1 MINITPSRPLSLSF
15 GQGHAALAAGPD
27 LAGDEGGKQSP
38 GGDHRDAESRMV
50 LLAEHGAGLAGK
62 EEVISDD
69 ISS

>member
-1 MINITPSRPLSLSF
+1 MTNANPSRPLPSRF
-15 GQGHAALAAGPD
+15 GQRHPALAAGPD